1 MRSRSPITA
10 NIENYLKAIYQVERT
25 KQVVRVKE
33 ISERLGVTYP
43 STSGI
48 LKKMETLGLVE
59 HERYGYVRLSP
70 SGREHAEVIC
80 ARGERI
86 ARFLR
91 EVLDR
96 PEEQALGEACTIEH
110 ALTEENAESFLR
122 CLDLFS
128 SPGVLHEQLKAALKA
143 SPSDTN

>member
-10 NIENYLKAIYQVERT
+10 NIENYLKAIYQVERQ

-48 LKKMETLGLVE
+48 LKKMEALGLVE
-59 HERYGYVRLSP
+59 HERYGYVRLSEK
-70 SGREHAEVIC
+70 GRAHAVVIC
-80 ARGERI
+80 ERGERI

-91 EVLDR
+91 DVLGR
-96 PEEQALGEACTIEH
+96 PETLALSEACAIEH
-110 ALTEENAESFLR
+110 ALSDEGAEDFLR
-122 CLDLFS
+122 CLDLLS
-128 SPGVLHEQLKAALKA
+128 APGDLRERLQAALREA
-143 SPSDTN
+143 SV